1 MLDIFTSLMILNKK
15 IRLLLLICFATAK
28 AQTPKKT
35 DHQSIVWTRYY
46 NQLLLSEK
54 WSLHSEIDNRVFTK
68 PIQQNVYVLRV
79 QGRYRINSHLET
91 GAGLAH
97 FSVTTQKPEINPDFR
112 IPEYRGQQDLTWRI
126 SRNKLNINQRFQ
138 VEERFIH
145 NANAAGLLP
154 GSTFS
159 WRFRYRL
166 QGDYT
171 FWKKENQAIKA
182 ILSDEIMFNA
192 GKSNSKNTFDQ
203 NRIYAA
209 IHFQANNHLSYELGY
224 LNSYQR
230 RASGV
235 DFFDRD
241 IIRLSVF
248 HRLNWKNKS

>member
-1 MLDIFTSLMILNKK
+1 MMRFYYV
-15 IRLLLLICFATAK
+15 LLLLFFTTLFTH
-28 AQTPKKT
+28 AQSDKNI

-79 QGRYRINSHLET
+79 QGRYKINSHLET

-97 FSVTTQKPEINPDFR
+97 LSVTTQIPEINPDFR

-126 SRNKLNINQRFQ
+126 SRNKFNINQRFQ

-145 NANAAGLLP
+145 STNSSGLLP

-182 ILSDEIMFNA
+182 MLSDEIMFNA
-192 GKSNSKNTFDQ
+192 GKANRKNTFDQ

-209 IHFQANNHLSYELGY
+209 IHFQASNHFSYELGY
-224 LNSYQR
+224 LKNFQR

-241 IIRLSVF
+241 IIRLSIF

>member
-1 MLDIFTSLMILNKK
+1 MNNRAF
-15 IRLLLLICFATAK
+15 LLLFTLIAALATA
-28 AQTPKKT
+28 QTTKKV
-35 DHQSIVWTRYY
+35 DYQSIVWTCYY
-46 NQLLLSEK
+46 NQLQLSEK
-54 WSLHSEIDNRVFTK
+54 WFLHSEIDNRVFTK
-68 PIQQNVYVLRV
+68 PIQQNVYLLRV
-79 QGRYRINSHLET
+79 QGRYKINSHLET
-91 GAGLAH
+91 GVGFAH
-97 FSVTTQKPEINPDFR
+97 FSVTTQIPEISPDFR

-126 SRNKLNINQRFQ
+126 SGNKTVLNQRFQ

-145 NANAAGLLP
+145 NANSLGLLT
-154 GSTFS
+154 GTTFS

-192 GKSNSKNTFDQ
+192 GKSNRKNAFDQ

-209 IHFQANNHLSYELGY
+209 IHFQASNHFSYELGY

-230 RASGV
+230 RPSGV